1 MNAVDPSVDPPG
13 QPMRPV
19 MTLAMVCASARL
31 WVYLCCTALAV
42 LISYVLGKDMM
53 WDTLDYHLY
62 AGFSALHDR
71 FGMDYFAA
79 GTQSYLNP
87 YVYAPF
93 YALVRSGLPAL
104 GVATILAGVQ
114 SIILW
119 LTYELAAVIAPSDR
133 PKSRVTVGI
142 CAALLGF
149 ANPILINQ
157 LGSSY
162 VDILTAELVL
172 AGWLLLMHAVRAP
185 RTALV
190 VFAGLLLGVA
200 TALKLSNSTHAISAC
215 VLLLFLPG
223 TWRGRLRFALVFGG
237 VLALG
242 FVVVTAPW
250 AIQLEHH
257 FGNPFFPLLNS
268 VFRSPQFPTIPMMDE
283 RFVPSTLAASLWR
296 PFAIG
301 TPVTMVDDEYAT
313 PDLRYVLLLGLA
325 VLLLAR
331 WGWQRW
337 RKLPEPAAAAGEA
350 GAWRASVALG
360 CAFLSDW
367 ILWLRISGNGRY
379 FIAMACV
386 AGVLAVALAFRA
398 FAARPKLLGYLLLAL
413 FAVQGLQLVAGS
425 RYRLPAAWD
434 GGPWFEVSVP
444 PALASE
450 SNLYL
455 TLDEESNSYIAP
467 FLASGSGFINL
478 EGDYVLRPDGPNGA
492 QVESLI
498 RKYWP
503 HVRVTE
509 FDERFVGAGAAKLP
523 HPAHVDDTLS
533 QFGLR
538 ADTADCATIP
548 VHDMRPAWR
557 NILPDT
563 LPIKLP
569 PIKGGMLRIPESPT
583 AYLVT
588 CRVVKGP
595 GGSTELTDAE
605 RGANLVFDRLEDA
618 CPELFRPKR
627 LATEVWGDER
637 TGYMWIRKYQ
647 STNLVALIVRGS
659 VELVDGARGGQADVL
674 GRESDWLQGPRPLTC
689 GRRSDG
695 YYVTAVSSAR

>member
-1 MNAVDPSVDPPG
+1 MSAVDPPG
-13 QPMRPV
+13 TPMWPALNDAR
-19 MTLAMVCASARL
+19 VCASARP
-31 WVYLCCTALAV
+31 WVYLGGTATAL
-42 LISYVLGKDMM
+42 LLSYLLGKEMM
-53 WDTLDYHLY
+53 WDTLDYHVY
-62 AGFSALHDR
+62 AGFSALCDR

-87 YVYAPF
+87 YVYVPF
-93 YALVRSGLPAL
+93 YALVRSGMPAL
-104 GVATILAGVQ
+104 WAASILAGVQ
-114 SIILW
+114 SVIFW
-119 LTYELAAVIAPSDR
+119 LTYELALVVAPSGK
-133 PKSRVTVGI
+133 PRVRLAIGI
-142 CAALLGF
+142 CATLLAV

-172 AGWLLLMHAVRAP
+172 AGWLLLIHAVRGP

-200 TALKLSNSTHAISAC
+200 TALKLSNATHAISAC

-223 TWRGRLRFALVFGG
+223 AWRGRVRFALGFGG
-237 VLALG
+237 ALVLG
-242 FVVVTAPW
+242 FAVVTAPW
-250 AIQLEHH
+250 AIQLQHH

-268 VFRSPQFPTIPMMDE
+268 VFRSPQFPTDPMIDE
-283 RFVPSTLAASLWR
+283 RFVPVSLGAALWR
-296 PFAIG
+296 PFAIA
-301 TPVTMVDDEYAT
+301 TPVTMVNDEYAT
-313 PDLRYVLLLGLA
+313 PDLRYALLLGFGI
-325 VLLLAR
+325 LLLAR
-331 WGWQRW
+331 WGWR
-337 RKLPEPAAAAGEA
+337 RLRRLPEPPALAGEA
-350 GAWRASVALG
+350 GAWRACIALG

-367 ILWLRISGNGRY
+367 ILWLRLSGNGRY

-386 AGVLAVALAFRA
+386 AGVLAVAFAFRA
-398 FAARPKLLGYLLLAL
+398 FGARPKVLGYLMLAVFL
-413 FAVQGLQLVAGS
+413 VQGVQLFAGS
-425 RYRLPAAWD
+425 RYRLPVAWD

-450 SNLYL
+450 PNLYL

-467 FLASGSGFINL
+467 FLARGSGLVNL
-478 EGDYVLRPDGPNGA
+478 EGDYVLSPDGPNGMH
-492 QVESLI
+492 VESLI

-503 HVRVTE
+503 HIRVAE

-557 NILPDT
+557 NILPGT

-583 AYLVT
+583 AYVVT
-588 CRVVKGP
+588 CRVVRGP
-595 GGSTELTDAE
+595 GRSAELMEAE

-627 LATEVWGDER
+627 LATELWGDGH
-637 TGYMWIRKYQ
+637 TGYIWIRKYQ
-647 STNLVALIVRGS
+647 STNLVALIVHGS
-659 VELVDGARGGQADVL
+659 VEFVDGARGGRPDIL
-674 GRESDWLQGPRPLTC
+674 GRESDWLRAPQPLTC
-689 GRRSDG
+689 GTRREG
-695 YYVTAVSSAR
+695 YHIAAASPAR